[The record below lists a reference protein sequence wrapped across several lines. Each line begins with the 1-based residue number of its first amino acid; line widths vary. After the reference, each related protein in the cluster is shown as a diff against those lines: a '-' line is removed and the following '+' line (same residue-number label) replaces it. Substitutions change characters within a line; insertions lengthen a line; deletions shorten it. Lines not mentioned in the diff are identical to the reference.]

1 MNKKVFQKIA
11 VVLFVVIFA
20 AVSLTATIAKNNLQN
35 ASNICANHPNRMW
48 AWTLDG
54 AWMSTNKTGDWK
66 TDNWFYML
74 KSGEP
79 VIVTQIDGKL
89 GYYLVCYDFGSDTGW
104 QALYGWVQK
113 DNILLQSEITPIP

>member
-1 MNKKVFQKIA
+1 MKNKNIYKIILGIC
-11 VVLFVVIFA
+11 VLLFIILSYHYSKA
-20 AVSLTATIAKNNLQN
+20 DAQAQVSNV
-35 ASNICANHPNRMW
+35 CANHPNRMW

-104 QALYGWVQK
+104 QAIYGWVQK
-113 DNILLQSEITPIP
+113 ENILLQSEITPIP